1 MHLAPHR
8 RLPSRLVTRL
18 LLLLALAVASLTL
31 THCRM
36 VGDRLTGVEVGPL
49 GRSNDCLKRCRRE
62 YREAIRAEDRLNR
75 ERRHACRG
83 NEECLREERRR
94 HEAAEDAIE
103 AAYRACR
110 QGCHHQGGGG
120 DDD

>member
-1 MHLAPHR
+1 MHHAPHR
-8 RLPSRLVTRL
+8 FPSRVVTRL
-18 LLLLALAVASLTL
+18 LLLVALAVASLTL

-49 GRSNDCLKRCRRE
+49 RRSSECLRRCKRE
-62 YREAIRAEDRLNR
+62 YKDAIKAEDRLHR

-83 NEECLREERRR
+83 DDECLEEERRR
-94 HEAAEDAIE
+94 HDAAEDAIE
-103 AAYRACR
+103 AAYRACKA
-110 QGCHHQGGGG
+110 GCHHQGGGG